1 MNDSSISVPLVDL
14 DWQHRVIADEVMA
27 GIAGVLQH
35 KGFVLGPE
43 TVAFE
48 REFAEYCG
56 VGHVLGVGNGTDA
69 LELALRGLGVG
80 PGDDVI
86 VPTNTFVATAEAV
99 VRVGANV
106 VLVDND
112 ENFLIDPESV
122 RQRLTPRTR
131 AIMAVHL
138 YGQAA
143 PVEILRQIAGPDVV
157 IIEDAAQAQGA
168 RRLGRRAGSLGDA
181 AGTSFYP
188 GKNLG
193 AYGDA
198 GAVMT
203 ADDHVAARIARLR
216 NHGGVQRYEHLDVG
230 VNSRLDSMQA
240 VVLSAK
246 LARLDE
252 WNTLR
257 REAADRYAA
266 MLAEIPGIVV
276 PRVAAGNEHVWHLYV
291 VRVAERDAVLAH
303 LAKAGVSAG
312 IHYPSPIHLL
322 PAFEYLGYSAGD
334 FPTAERQAAE
344 LLSIPI
350 FPGITVVQQV
360 RVVDALAQAVSA
372 LAHRDPV
379 TV

>member
-1 MNDSSISVPLVDL
+1 MNDTSTAVPLVDL

-56 VGHVLGVGNGTDA
+56 VNHVLGVGNGTDA

-80 PGDDVI
+80 RGDDVI

-106 VLVDND
+106 VLVDCD

-122 RQRLTPRTR
+122 RQRLTPKTR

-138 YGQAA
+138 YGQMA
-143 PVEILRQIAGPDVV
+143 PVEILRQIAGPDVA

-168 RRLGRRAGSLGDA
+168 RRLGRRAGSLGEA

-203 ADDHVAARIARLR
+203 ADDHVAERIARLR

-257 REAADRYAA
+257 REAADRYGA

-276 PRVAAGNEHVWHLYV
+276 PQVAPGNEHVWHLYV

-322 PAFEYLGYSAGD
+322 PAFDYLGHSAGD

-344 LLSIPI
+344 LLSIPV

>member
-1 MNDSSISVPLVDL
+1 MNDTSTAVPLVDL

-56 VGHVLGVGNGTDA
+56 VNHVLGVGNGTDA

-80 PGDDVI
+80 RGDDVI

-106 VLVDND
+106 VLVDCD

-122 RQRLTPRTR
+122 RQRLTPKTR

-138 YGQAA
+138 YGQMA
-143 PVEILRQIAGPDVV
+143 PVEILRQIAGPDVA

-203 ADDHVAARIARLR
+203 ADDHVAERIARLR

-257 REAADRYAA
+257 REAADRYGA

-276 PRVAAGNEHVWHLYV
+276 PQVAPGNEHVWHLYV

-322 PAFEYLGYSAGD
+322 PAFDYLGHSAGD

-344 LLSIPI
+344 LLSIPV